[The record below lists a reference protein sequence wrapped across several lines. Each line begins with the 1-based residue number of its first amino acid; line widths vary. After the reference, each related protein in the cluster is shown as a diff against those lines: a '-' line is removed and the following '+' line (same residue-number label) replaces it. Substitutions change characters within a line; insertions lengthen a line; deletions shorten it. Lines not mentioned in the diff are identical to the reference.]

1 MNEGH
6 ITASDL
12 YKTIDVNKIG
22 HIPGKLSKN
31 TKSLRNYLGKI
42 YMELMDLVV
51 EDIIENNATFNFT
64 LIFDRKGTLQLRPV
78 RDEKFKFLMQN
89 GNFEGLDFLKTD
101 FTGYGLF
108 YSSCRRADRYVAVDG
123 KTKKRIIDKAN
134 NGMKYF

>member
-1 MNEGH
+1 MNDGN

-12 YKTIDVNKIG
+12 YKTINVEKIG
-22 HIPGKLSKN
+22 KIPGKLCKN
-31 TKSLRNYLGKI
+31 TPTFRKYLGKI
-42 YMELMDLVV
+42 YMELMELVI

-64 LIFDRKGTLQLRPV
+64 LIFDRKGTLQIRPV
-78 RDEKFKFLMQN
+78 RDEKFKFLMQR
-89 GNFEGLDFLKTD
+89 GTFEGLDFLKTD

-108 YSSCRRADRYVAVDG
+108 YSSCRRHDRYVSIDN